1 MQCREEELRRPA
13 PSETLPAVV
22 RHVTCLPVGLP
33 DEPGKREQSLGPGP
47 PGPVSTGG
55 PLARLI
61 SSSSFIRQRASP
73 SAEPNSSFHFSS
85 SSHSL
90 FDLQASPHHR
100 HRLLQVLARTP
111 KVVVAEDIRLETG
124 LTALQKLQLGITVT
138 DPKDDILKFHWELQ

>member
-1 MQCREEELRRPA
+1 MHYACREEELRRPA

-61 SSSSFIRQRASP
+61 IIIII
-73 SAEPNSSFHFSS
+73 H
-85 SSHSL
+85 
-90 FDLQASPHHR
+90 QA
-100 HRLLQVLARTP
+100 AR
-111 KVVVAEDIRLETG
+111 VA
-124 LTALQKLQLGITVT
+124 VS
-138 DPKDDILKFHWELQ
+138 